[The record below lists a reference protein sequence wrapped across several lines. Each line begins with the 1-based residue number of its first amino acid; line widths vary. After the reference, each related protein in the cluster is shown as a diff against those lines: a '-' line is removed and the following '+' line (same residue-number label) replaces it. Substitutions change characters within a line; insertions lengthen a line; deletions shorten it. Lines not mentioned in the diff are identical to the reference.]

1 MSFLYTIRVRVLR
14 PTRTHFDLANI
25 VATDDQEAASVAAA
39 IARDEMNVSL
49 AGATYGIASKRPITD
64 C

>member
-25 VATDDQEAASVAAA
+25 DAADDQEAASIAAA
-39 IARDEMNVSL
+39 ITRDEMNCSL
-49 AGATYGIASKRPITD
+49 AGATYGVVSKQPITD